1 MLYNGRNL
9 GQIHCGLKY
18 YLFQAKIIFY
28 VFTKCISI
36 YFAWKSEMLIS
47 GILCFHGII
56 IADQNEKTWQNTTK
70 EVIKMSATVE
80 S

>member
-1 MLYNGRNL
+1 
-9 GQIHCGLKY
+9 
-18 YLFQAKIIFY
+18 
-28 VFTKCISI
+28 
-36 YFAWKSEMLIS
+36 MLIS